1 MKNENNKDLAQVLSE
16 KISTPIYDC
25 LVELYNCD
33 AERRND
39 GEMAQS
45 DPIKTRQEIVIDNI
59 TDVLDKINDYNNFN
73 VLDPETLDYDY
84 IEETVRNEYTE
95 NNIEIYNYW
104 LWKHAPI
111 LSDYIEDAIDEY
123 DLNIKDGGLIK
134 IFQIG
139 EGYFYEAFFI
149 EVKNALETYYKEQE
163 EEANA

>member
-1 MKNENNKDLAQVLSE
+1 MKPTTTKDLAGILAD
-16 KISTPIYDC
+16 KISTPMYDT
-25 LVELYNCD
+25 LIELYNAD

-39 GEMAQS
+39 GKMPNS
-45 DPIKTRQEIVIDNI
+45 LTKTRQEIVIDNI
-59 TDVLDKINDYNNFN
+59 TDVLDRINDYNNFN

-84 IEETVRNEYTE
+84 IEETVRNEYAE

-123 DLNIKDGGLIK
+123 DLNIKEGGLIK
-134 IFQIG
+134 LFQYG

-149 EVKNALETYYKEQE
+149 EVKNALEAYYKEQE
-163 EEANA
+163 EEEEDN